1 MNNSNN
7 DVDNDVDKLFHLIIP
22 IKQSKVVE
30 TKQSEVVETNQKQ
43 NKSIENQI
51 INCFTDASYSQQKK
65 ISVVGYK
72 IQNSNVILE
81 ILNDVKNTE
90 AELYAIQKCI
100 DICKIKFPNN
110 KINIYTDCQ
119 RALKNNYAENII
131 ITKVEGHKKKAA
143 KNDIDMIFSGV
154 DKAVRKKLRELN

>member
-1 MNNSNN
+1 MNNLN
-7 DVDNDVDKLFHLIIP
+7 DDADKLFHLIIP
-22 IKQSKVVE
+22 IKQSKVDK
-30 TKQSEVVETNQKQ
+30 TKQSESVETNQKED
-43 NKSIENQI
+43 KSIENQT

-72 IQNSNVILE
+72 IQNNNVILE

-100 DICKIKFPNN
+100 DVCKTKFPNN

-119 RALKNNYAENII
+119 RALKNNYADNIT
-131 ITKVEGHKKKAA
+131 ITKVEGHKKKAV
-143 KNDIDMIFSGV
+143 KNDIDIIFSSV
-154 DKAVRKKLRELN
+154 DKTVRKKLRELK